1 MKESGRCF
9 KWMKH
14 VWYTEDLFTG
24 SREKDRGDTL
34 SCDRK
39 MKLAEKRVHDVL
51 DGTSK

>member
-1 MKESGRCF
+1 
-9 KWMKH
+9 MKH
-14 VWYTEDLFTG
+14 VWCTEDLFTE

-39 MKLAEKRVHDVL
+39 MKLAEKAVHDVL